1 MPDALPQPRSGHRSV
16 TDLAGIA
23 DLEHTTFAAWPD
35 LAHDHLDGW
44 LLRYAAGHTKRA
56 NSVNV
61 LRAEPRGLE
70 ARIAEAEARYR
81 AAGLRPVF
89 RLTPLAEAELDG
101 LLAERGYGV
110 VEPSLVKV
118 APIAAGLRGDPA
130 VRLVADP
137 GDGWLGPYV
146 AAAGLDAPAR
156 TTLEAMLARVADRP
170 VYATVAGDDGAPAAF
185 GMAVVTGDRVGFF
198 DVLTRPE
205 ARRMGHGRRLMESL
219 IAWARDEGGAR
230 SMWIQVVEANA
241 PARALYRSLGFRTLY
256 GYRYRVAP

>member
-1 MPDALPQPRSGHRSV
+1 MPDAVPQPCPGRRAV
-16 TDLAGIA
+16 IDPAAIA
-23 DLEHTTFAAWPD
+23 DLERTTFAAWPD
-35 LAHDHLDGW
+35 LAHDRLDGW

-61 LRAEPRGLE
+61 LQAEPRGLE
-70 ARIAEAEARYR
+70 ARIAEAEVRYR

-89 RLTPLAEAELDG
+89 RLTPLAEPGLDG
-101 LLAERGYGV
+101 LLAQRGYGV
-110 VEPSLVKV
+110 VEPSLVKI
-118 APIAAGLRGDPA
+118 APMPADLRGDPA
-130 VRLVADP
+130 VRLVAEP
-137 GDGWLGPYV
+137 GEGWLGPY
-146 AAAGLDAPAR
+146 AEAAGLDGPAR

-170 VYATVAGDDGAPAAF
+170 VYASVAGEDGAPAAF

-198 DVLTRPE
+198 DILTRPE
-205 ARRMGHGRRLMESL
+205 ARRRGHGRRLMNRL

-241 PARALYRSLGFRTLY
+241 PARALYRSLGFRTFY